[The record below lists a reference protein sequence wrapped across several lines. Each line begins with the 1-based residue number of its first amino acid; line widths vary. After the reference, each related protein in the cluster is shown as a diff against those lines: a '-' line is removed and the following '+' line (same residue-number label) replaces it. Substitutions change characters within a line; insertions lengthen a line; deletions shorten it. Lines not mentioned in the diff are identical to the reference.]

1 MGVFGEVYLVVE
13 PSKEADH
20 LDKQFAMKVIRRK
33 NLSKCS
39 NQLEVFNNEL
49 EVLRGLHH
57 PNIVHLVE
65 VIDD

>member
-1 MGVFGEVYLVVE
+1 MGTFGEVFLVIE
-13 PSKEADH
+13 PSTEADD

-33 NLSKCS
+33 NLSKFS
-39 NQLEVFNNEL
+39 EVFNNEL